1 MKYMPRLRPLKP
13 ATRQQW
19 RLQISP
25 SFLSMLGS
33 RSSAPENARRRRV
46 TTMKDVLWYISRP
59 HEPPADEL
67 DEYAEDPVDVLVR
80 ILAPLYGIDPAAMAA
95 VARSNE
101 ETSDGNPTYDV
112 LLQYYMAGGAMKTF
126 VCVSR
131 NFLMANI
138 EANLRGSRSVTQEG
152 LIKIGAVLTG
162 IESEAD
168 ALRVAG
174 ALDRRRVTF
183 ARKVAMMRDFCRSLS
198 GQNPGVRIFATI
210 NPGDPSRRK
219 K

>member
-1 MKYMPRLRPLKP
+1 MNYMPRLRPLGS

-46 TTMKDVLWYISRP
+46 TTMRDVLWYISRP
-59 HEPPADEL
+59 HEPATDEP
-67 DEYAEDPVDVLVR
+67 DEDAEDPVTVLVR
-80 ILAPLYGIDPAAMAA
+80 ILAPLYGIDPAEMAA

-101 ETSDGNPTYDV
+101 ETSDGDPTYDV
-112 LLQYYMAGGAMKTF
+112 LLQYYMAGGALKTF
-126 VCVSR
+126 VSVSR

-138 EANLRGSRSVTQEG
+138 EANLRGPRSVTQEG

-162 IESEAD
+162 LESKAD
-168 ALRVAG
+168 AVRISDT
-174 ALDRRRVTF
+174 LDRRRVTF
-183 ARKVAMMRDFCRSLS
+183 ARKVAMMKDFCRSLS
-198 GQNPGVRIFATI
+198 GQNPGIRFFATI
-210 NPGDPSRRK
+210 DPADPSRRK
-219 K
+219 R